1 MPTTIEQLIVATD
14 ALAKAFGDEIQL
26 RGFKPGGVPGQ
37 VPVKGEG
44 EFQWEWGGLSAT
56 WGSVGG
62 SILDQVDLQTALAN
76 RVPITRTINGQSL
89 SSNITLVTD
98 LSSGPVTSTGG
109 VSAIADGALTIGMV
123 NGLSGAL
130 AGKQATLVSGTNI
143 KTVNGTSLLGS
154 GDISVTGS
162 SGVIDITA
170 SPYSAVGDGRRVD
183 DAAISSGGTTLT
195 SATANFQTSHVG
207 KFIRVV
213 GAGAAGADLV
223 TTIASRTNTTT
234 VVLTASA
241 STMVSGATAFWGTNS
256 TAAIQAAIDA
266 AATSAT
272 TRTVL
277 IPPGVFLCNV
287 LLKPGIII
295 EGVNPRLNQSDLPS
309 GSSIASSY
317 SGVSIL
323 MPALRTAPVIDATG
337 SNDATSCG
345 GCVLRRFAVFGSPAK
360 TGHGIRLGLDDGSVS
375 FFAGQCIKVE
385 QVWVSGF
392 KYCFAGS
399 RLADIHFELCQ
410 ASSGVYGWN
419 MAEIDS
425 IETLR
430 YTDGI
435 TITSCTSVGVETV
448 FRFQGSKNVVINC
461 GDYNSSGGTNNMLRL
476 VDMKNSNVCITS
488 ANAEAT
494 GSDVIRKTDGRLVI
508 SSIKVLN
515 GLKGLVAEI
524 GTSANTAIH
533 SAEVNGETWGAASAT
548 GIIWK
553 GIAGN
558 PSPLMLPKGYA
569 MTWYSDNTL
578 ATLQDAEL
586 TSLRYGRQLDI
597 MNTQDFFLRNATSA
611 PYGSIGW
618 SSTNISGT
626 FLGRVDSASATFEWY
641 SSGGPTAN
649 LAGRLSFEREV
660 IALNENFEIRFVLA
674 DANAASG
681 ASICRYGVYSHDAS
695 ITPLDGV
702 GFRVDRSASTNIFF
716 EVINNGS
723 ITSVD
728 MGVAAS
734 TTMNSLREFIIRRTP
749 QGIYGVIRNNPSSGS
764 GITAAIQ
771 RNSGTL
777 RAEYAAPAFYW
788 GTTATAGYVTARIR
802 EFSFRRFVTNS
813 FL

>member
-1 MPTTIEQLIVATD
+1 MAISGPFPLDSSELADVAAD
-14 ALAKAFGDEIQL
+14 A
-26 RGFKPGGVPGQ
+26 R
-37 VPVKGEG
+37 
-44 EFQWEWGGLSAT
+44 
-56 WGSVGG
+56 
-62 SILDQVDLQTALAN
+62 TAL
-76 RVPITRTINGQSL
+76 G
-89 SSNITLVTD
+89 
-98 LSSGPVTSTGG
+98 
-109 VSAIADGALTIGMV
+109 
-123 NGLSGAL
+123 
-130 AGKQATLVSGTNI
+130 
-143 KTVNGTSLLGS
+143 LGS
-154 GDISVTGS
+154 AATQAAPHLL
-162 SGVIDITA
+162 ITD
-170 SPYSAVGDGRRVD
+170 YGAVGDGRRVD

-234 VVLTASA
+234 VVLAASA
-241 STMVSGATAFWGTNS
+241 STTVSGATAFWGTNS
-256 TAAIQAAIDA
+256 TTAFQAAIDA
-266 AATSAT
+266 AASST
-272 TRTVL
+272 TTKKVV
-277 IPPGVFLCNV
+277 IPAGVFLCNV

-295 EGVNPRLNQSDLPS
+295 EGVNPRLNQSNLPS
-309 GSSIASSY
+309 GSSIVSSY

-345 GCVLRRFAVFGSPAK
+345 GCVLRRFVVFGSPAE
-360 TGHGIRLGLDDGSVS
+360 TGHGIRLGLDDGTIS
-375 FFAGQCIKVE
+375 FFAGQTIKVE

-392 KYCFAGS
+392 KYCFSAS
-399 RLADIHFELCQ
+399 RVADIHYELCQ
-410 ASSGVYGWN
+410 ASTGIYGWN

-448 FRFQGSKNVVINC
+448 FRFQGSKNAVING
-461 GDYNSSGGTNNMLRL
+461 GDYNSSSGTNDMLRL
-476 VDMKNSNVCITS
+476 VEMKNSNVCITT
-488 ANAEAT
+488 ANAEAP

-508 SSIKVLN
+508 DTIKILS
-515 GLKGLVAEI
+515 GLKGLVADI
-524 GTSANTAIH
+524 GTSANTVIN

-548 GIIWK
+548 SIVWK
-553 GIAGN
+553 GISGN
-558 PSPLMLPKGYA
+558 PSPLILPKGYA
-569 MTWYSDNTL
+569 MAWYSDNTL

-597 MNTQDFFLRNATSA
+597 MNVQDFFTR
-611 PYGSIGW
+611 GSTASPFGAIGW
-618 SSTNISGT
+618 TSTNISGS
-626 FLGRVDSASATFEWY
+626 FAGRVDSGSSLFEWY
-641 SSGGPTAN
+641 STGGSTAN
-649 LAGRLSFEREV
+649 LAGRFSFERE
-660 IALNENFEIRFVLA
+660 ILPLSENFEMRFVLL
-674 DANAASG
+674 DGNATSG
-681 ASICRYGVYSHDAS
+681 ASICRIGVYSHDAS

-734 TTMNSLREFIIRRTP
+734 TTMNALREFIIRKTP
-749 QGIYGVIRNNPSSGS
+749 QGIYGVIRNNPTSGS
-764 GITAAIQ
+764 GFTAALQ

-777 RAEYAAPAFYW
+777 RSENAAPALYW
-788 GTTATAGYVTARIR
+788 GTTATAGYVTARMR
-802 EFSFRRFVTNS
+802 EFSFRRLISNS